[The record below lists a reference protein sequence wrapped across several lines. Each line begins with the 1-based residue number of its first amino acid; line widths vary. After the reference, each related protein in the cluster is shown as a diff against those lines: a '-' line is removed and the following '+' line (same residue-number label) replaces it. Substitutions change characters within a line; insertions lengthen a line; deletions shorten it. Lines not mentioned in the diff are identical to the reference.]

1 MFRKVKFSLE
11 FKKQCMDM
19 ILINHRSLSS
29 VSEEKGVSRGV
40 LKHWKTLYVQ
50 QGITGLIPK
59 QTKRYSA
66 SFKLEV
72 LDVVSKGLISLKQ
85 ASIDYNIGSS
95 ASIIN
100 WQRQYNDLGFIGL
113 QNKPKGRP
121 SIMKSKSRAKKAKK
135 TLSKEEELLLENKS
149 LKAELDYLKKL
160 QALIQ
165 AKESKEKR
173 H

>member
-1 MFRKVKFSLE
+1 MTSLE
-11 FKKQCMDM
+11 
-19 ILINHRSLSS
+19 
-29 VSEEKGVSRGV
+29 
-40 LKHWKTLYVQ
+40 
-50 QGITGLIPK
+50 
-59 QTKRYSA
+59 
-66 SFKLEV
+66 
-72 LDVVSKGLISLKQ
+72 Q

-95 ASIIN
+95 ASILN

-113 QNKPKGRP
+113 QNKPKGKSR
-121 SIMKSKSRAKKAKK
+121 IMKPKETITKAKK
-135 TLSKEEELLLENKS
+135 TLSREEELLLENKS

>member
-1 MFRKVKFSLE
+1 
-11 FKKQCMDM
+11 MDM
-19 ILINHRSLSS
+19 IYINHRSVVS
-29 VSEEKGVSRGV
+29 VSEEKGVSKSV
-40 LKHWKTLYVQ
+40 LKRWKTLYSQ
-50 QGITGLIPK
+50 QGIDGLIPK
-59 QTKRYSA
+59 KTKQYSA
-66 SFKLEV
+66 CFKLEV
-72 LDVVSKGLISLKQ
+72 LEAVSKGLTSLEQ

-95 ASIIN
+95 ASILN

-113 QNKPKGRP
+113 QNKPKGKSR
-121 SIMKSKSRAKKAKK
+121 IMKPKETIKKAKK
-135 TLSKEEELLLENKS
+135 TLSREEELLLENKS